1 MTRRRELRCHTKNA
15 ALRISIDCSLNRERI
30 FDSSIKIDCNSW
42 WFRRYPFLNL
52 YDSEERRMSSI
63 VMLHSN
69 QIYMFGDV
77 VDINVDSFLMRFIP
91 IEPEVISYCSKY
103 LELVIR

>member
-1 MTRRRELRCHTKNA
+1 
-15 ALRISIDCSLNRERI
+15 
-30 FDSSIKIDCNSW
+30 
-42 WFRRYPFLNL
+42 
-52 YDSEERRMSSI
+52 
-63 VMLHSN
+63 
-69 QIYMFGDV
+69 MFGDV